1 MNVLASEVAGGA
13 VLARPPC
20 PTTRR
25 PALAHFL
32 RRRGGKLVPVA
43 LTYGEFVSCLP
54 AAQRVLAA
62 DVLTQLR
69 AAGWVQ
75 RGKGGEA
82 NGDLRIFELST
93 SGAVIALQD
102 AGVTA

>member
-1 MNVLASEVAGGA
+1 MNAPASEVIGGA
-13 VLARPPC
+13 VLARAPRPA
-20 PTTRR
+20 TRR

-54 AAQRVLAA
+54 SAQRVLAA
-62 DVLTQLR
+62 EVLSQLR
-69 AAGWVQ
+69 AAGWIQ
-75 RGKGGEA
+75 RGEGGEA

-102 AGVTA
+102 AGVAA

>member
-1 MNVLASEVAGGA
+1 MNALASKVIGGA
-13 VLARPPC
+13 VLARATDPA
-20 PTTRR
+20 TRR

-32 RRRGGKLVPVA
+32 RRRSGKLIPVA
-43 LTYGEFVSCLP
+43 LTYGEFVTCLP

-62 DVLTQLR
+62 EVLSHLR